1 MSDMS
6 APPKNR
12 LWHNFI
18 SLRARILVLKIA
30 VLLPLLV
37 LLGYQTWH
45 TTQSRLDRE
54 RQHLTEIAILASS
67 VDPAQL
73 DALLSG
79 LTHLPDD
86 TLIVAADA
94 EKRILAP
101 QHWRGQNL
109 ADKPEFL
116 PFANA
121 GNSTQVPKVSPS
133 EFEALDAHGKPRNY
147 LVRPL
152 HNAHTGGT
160 ADLYISTPHPHLFSI
175 AFRAFLLQ
183 ALPVL
188 LLAIALLLFGWYSS
202 HRLLLAPIN
211 RLRDAAS
218 QIGKGDFSTRT
229 QLPHGYDELGQLASS
244 IDDMASALEK
254 SERWR
259 NLVLDA
265 AELGAWDLDLLTNR
279 SYRTL
284 RHNQIFGYDTV
295 QHEWD
300 AGIFFKHI
308 FPEDQEYIQSCYERA
323 LATGQH
329 EVEIRIRRTDGAIR
343 WINIKG
349 QVLFDENH
357 RPVRMVGVLADI
369 TERKQAEIEQIKLNR
384 TLHLLS
390 EANEALLRIRSEDEL
405 LQTLCQLITII
416 GGYRL
421 AWVGLL
427 TNDET
432 PKLRPVAQSGIE
444 NIEDRTQLNQSA
456 KNRGYGPTD
465 AVLSSAQ
472 PVVVQNIEQDPLYA
486 PWRDE
491 ALHRGFHSTIVM
503 PLIQK
508 DDVMGAIS
516 IYSGE
521 TDAFD
526 PQEITLLEKLADNLA
541 YGIASLR
548 ETGTRERY
556 ERQLDYQARFDTLTA
571 LPNRNQFIEN
581 LQNAITEAEHTG
593 YQVSVLLLD
602 LDRFKTI
609 NDSLGHGAG
618 DQLLQLISQRLA
630 KTLRDGD
637 TISRLAV
644 DEFGLIVTHS
654 TPSDHLAS
662 FANRLLQ
669 TVSEPFTL
677 LERDI
682 VITSSIGISVYPRNG
697 HDAENLLQGA
707 YAAMYNAK
715 EQGGNA
721 FQFYAHDMNQ
731 HLSKRL
737 ALEAAMRRSL
747 DQGGFQLYYQ
757 PKVDL
762 LTNTIIGAEALL
774 RWNHPDLGMVSPVEF
789 IPLAEETGLII
800 PLGTWVL
807 DTTCHQIR
815 EWLDQGIMTP
825 PIAVN
830 LSARQFRQE
839 NLAQHVQEILEKHH
853 LPPEYLILE
862 ITESTAMVDV
872 EKAIAILTNLK
883 DIGVKLAL
891 DDFGTG
897 YSSLSYLKRLP
908 IDQLKIDRSFVRDIT
923 TDPDDAAICIA
934 VVGLGHNLKLS
945 VVAEGVETEGQAQFL
960 RDNRCDEMQ
969 GFLFSRPVPTTEF
982 VAMLQQHR

>member
-1 MSDMS
+1 MSEI
-6 APPKNR
+6 PETPKTW
-12 LWHNFI
+12 LLHNFL
-18 SLRARILVLKIA
+18 SLRARILVLKIF
-30 VLLPLLV
+30 VLLPLIV

-45 TTQSRLDRE
+45 STQNRLDRE
-54 RQHLTEIAILASS
+54 RQHLVEIATLASS
-67 VDPAQL
+67 IDPTQL
-73 DALLSG
+73 DALLAG
-79 LTHLPDD
+79 LAHLPNDA
-86 TLIVAADA
+86 LVVAVDPTG
-94 EKRILAP
+94 RILAP
-101 QHWRGQNL
+101 QRWQGQNI
-109 ADKPEFL
+109 ADKPEFSAITHDTT
-116 PFANA
+116 P
-121 GNSTQVPKVSPS
+121 
-133 EFEALDAHGKPRNY
+133 EFEALDTHGNPRTY
-147 LVRPL
+147 LTRPL
-152 HNAHTGGT
+152 HSANVNAGY
-160 ADLYISTPHPHLFSI
+160 LYVSAPSIPLFSI
-175 AFRAFLLQ
+175 AFRALLYQ

-202 HRLLLAPIN
+202 RRLLLDPIN
-211 RLRDAAS
+211 RLRDAAR

-229 QLPHGYDELGQLASS
+229 QLHHGYDELGQLATS

-308 FPEDQEYIQSCYERA
+308 FPEDQDYIRSCYERA

-329 EVEIRIRRTDGAIR
+329 EVEIRIRRVDGAIR

-357 RPVRMVGVLADI
+357 RPVRMVGVMADI
-369 TERKQAEIEQIKLNR
+369 TERKQAEIEQLKLNR

-405 LQTLCQLITII
+405 LHTLCQLITII

-427 TNDET
+427 SSDDT
-432 PKLRPVAQSGIE
+432 PKLLPVAQSGIE
-444 NIEDRTQLNQSA
+444 NTEDRVQLNKSA
-456 KNRGYGPTD
+456 KSSGYGPIDT
-465 AVLSSAQ
+465 AINTTQ
-472 PVVVQNIEQDPLYA
+472 PVVVQNIEQDPIYE
-486 PWRDE
+486 PWREE
-491 ALHRGFHSTIVM
+491 ALQRGFLSTIVL
-503 PLIQK
+503 PLMNQNGVI
-508 DDVMGAIS
+508 GAIS
-516 IYSGE
+516 IYSSEIG
-521 TDAFD
+521 TFD
-526 PQEITLLEKLADNLA
+526 HQEVTLLEKLANNLA
-541 YGIASLR
+541 YGIANLR

-581 LQNAITEAEHTG
+581 LQNAIAEAQRTN

-609 NDSLGHGAG
+609 NDTLGHDAG
-618 DQLLQLISQRLA
+618 DQLLQLIGQRLA
-630 KTLRDGD
+630 QTLRDED

-644 DEFGLIVTHS
+644 DEFGLIITHS
-654 TPSDHLAS
+654 APCDHLAS

-747 DQGGFQLYYQ
+747 DQGGFELYYQ

-762 LTNTIIGAEALL
+762 LTNDIIGAEALL

-815 EWLDQGIMTP
+815 TWLDQGIMPP

-960 RDNRCDEMQ
+960 RENRCDEMQ

-982 VAMLQQHR
+982 ITILQQHRQA

>member
-1 MSDMS
+1 MPETSEH
-6 APPKNR
+6 KI
-12 LWHNFI
+12 WHNFL
-18 SLRARILVLKIA
+18 SLRARILALKAIVLI
-30 VLLPLLV
+30 PLLV

-45 TTQSRLDRE
+45 TTQSRINYEHHHLDEVAMLVSRIE
-54 RQHLTEIAILASS
+54 PSQLESLLTG
-67 VDPAQL
+67 L
-73 DALLSG
+73 DQ
-79 LTHLPDD
+79 LPDD
-86 TLIVAADA
+86 TQIIVADTAGH
-94 EKRILAP
+94 ILAP
-101 QHWRGQNL
+101 QRWQGQNVADHPVFHLIPSTVSSDFVAPDAQGLSRSYL
-109 ADKPEFL
+109 A
-116 PFANA
+116 
-121 GNSTQVPKVSPS
+121 
-133 EFEALDAHGKPRNY
+133 
-147 LVRPL
+147 RPL
-152 HNAHTGGT
+152 HTLHGQEGFV
-160 ADLYISTPHPHLFSI
+160 YISAPTPDLSKI
-175 AFRAFLLQ
+175 AFRAFISQ
-183 ALPVL
+183 TLPIL
-188 LLAIALLLFGWYSS
+188 LLSIALLLFGWFSS
-202 HRLLLAPIN
+202 YRLLLEPIN
-211 RLRDAAS
+211 RLREAAR

-229 QLPHGYDELGQLASS
+229 QLPHGYDELGQLATS
-244 IDDMASALEK
+244 IDDMASTLEK

-265 AELGAWDLDLLTNR
+265 AQLGAWDLDLLTNR

-300 AGIFFKHI
+300 AGIFFKHV
-308 FPEDQEYIQSCYERA
+308 FPEDYDYIRSCYERA

-329 EVEIRIRRTDGAIR
+329 EVEIRIRRIDGTMR
-343 WINIKG
+343 WVNIKG

-357 RPVRMVGVLADI
+357 HPIRMVGVLADI

-405 LQTLCQLITII
+405 LQTLCKLITLI

-427 TNDET
+427 TDDT
-432 PKLRPVAQSGIE
+432 PPELLPVAQSGIE
-444 NIEDRTQLNQSA
+444 SMEVRTQINQSA
-456 KNRGYGPTD
+456 KKKGYGPTD
-465 AVLSSAQ
+465 AAIDSSQ
-472 PVVVQNIEQDPLYA
+472 PIVVQNIEQDPIYE
-486 PWRDE
+486 PWREE
-491 ALHRGFHSTIVM
+491 ALRQGFHSTIVL
-503 PLIQK
+503 PLISK
-508 DDVMGAIS
+508 DGVTGTIS
-516 IYSGE
+516 IYSSE
-521 TDAFD
+521 TDTFD
-526 PQEITLLEKLADNLA
+526 SQEVTLLEKLASNLA
-541 YGIASLR
+541 YGISNLR

-581 LQNAITEAEHTG
+581 LQNTLAEAERTN

-609 NDSLGHGAG
+609 NDSLGHAAG

-630 KTLRDGD
+630 KTLRDED

-644 DEFGLIVTHS
+644 DEFALIVTHS
-654 TPSDHLAS
+654 APGDHLAS
-662 FANRLLQ
+662 FASRLLQ

-682 VITSSIGISVYPRNG
+682 VITSSVGISVYPRNG

-762 LTNTIIGAEALL
+762 ITNEIIGAEALL

-807 DTTCHQIR
+807 DTTCRQIR
-815 EWLDQGIMTP
+815 EWLDSGIMTP

-830 LSARQFRQE
+830 LSSRQFRHE
-839 NLAQHVQEILEKHH
+839 NLAQHVQEILEKHRV
-853 LPPEYLILE
+853 PPEYLILE

-872 EKAIAILTNLK
+872 EKAIAILDNLK
-883 DIGVKLAL
+883 GIGVKLAL

-960 RDNRCDEMQ
+960 RDHRCDEMQ

-982 VAMLQQHR
+982 VAMLQQHRPA